1 MTRFRRLR
9 RSRSC
14 ARFSKTRRVDSPPEG
29 FDLLIDLERIN
40 KISSHYSQWNR
51 NKADKEVDKESE
63 DAEEE
68 K

>member
-1 MTRFRRLR
+1 MVEKGIWRL
-9 RSRSC
+9 C
-14 ARFSKTRRVDSPPEG
+14 
-29 FDLLIDLERIN
+29 DLERIN